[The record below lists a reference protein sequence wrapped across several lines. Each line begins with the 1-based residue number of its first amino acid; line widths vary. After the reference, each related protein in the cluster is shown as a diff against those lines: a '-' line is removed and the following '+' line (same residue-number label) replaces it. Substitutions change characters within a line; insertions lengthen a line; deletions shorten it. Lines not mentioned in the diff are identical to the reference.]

1 MNYVDVFI
9 DGYYHR
15 MRDNEDSTK
24 HVDEEGEVTKPSPC
38 IWMQNGNKVRDNLE
52 WDTKA
57 VEEDHNN
64 GVTYIYS
71 PGDGF
76 FSLW

>member
-15 MRDNEDSTK
+15 VRDYGDSTK

-38 IWMQNGNKVRDNLE
+38 IRMQNGNKVRDNLE
-52 WDTKA
+52 GDTKA
-57 VEEDHNN
+57 VEKDHNN
-64 GVTYIYS
+64 GDTYINS

-76 FSLW
+76 FSL